1 MNSIRLKKINEL
13 VKPEDVDLSS
23 FRTKDTLTPT
33 FWEKTESGEYKLK
46 SRIKNRLLLIADDFF
61 ESLDI
66 PWVDIDDIILTGSIA
81 NYNWSEYSDVDLHI
95 VFPYK
100 EVDDNLE
107 LVTEYLTS
115 KKNLW
120 NNKHNIKIYGYDV
133 ELYAQDPKEPHHSTG
148 VYSLL
153 WDKWRIKPSPYKQ
166 KIDYSKVK
174 KKSSTLMSVIDNI
187 ESMYESGEYEK
198 VIRKVENTLDRIKK
212 MRSAGLDSGGEYSP
226 ENLTFKVLR
235 REGYIEKLMNFKDK
249 SYDKSLTLK

>member
-1 MNSIRLKKINEL
+1 MKKINEL
-13 VKPEDVDLSS
+13 VKPEEIDLSS
-23 FRTKDTLTPT
+23 FKARNILSPK
-33 FWEKTESGEYKLK
+33 FWEITKYGDYKLK

-66 PWVDIDDIILTGSIA
+66 PWVDVDDIILTGSIA
-81 NYNWSEYSDVDLHI
+81 NYNWSEFSDVDLHL

-100 EVDDNLE
+100 EVDDNID

-120 NNKHNIKIYGYDV
+120 NNKHNIKIYGHDV

-148 VYSLL
+148 IYSVL
-153 WDKWRIKPSPYKQ
+153 WDKWNIKPYPGKH
-166 KIDYSKVK
+166 KIDYNKVK

-187 ESMYESGEYEK
+187 ESMYKSGEYEK
-198 VIRKVENTLDRIKK
+198 VIRKVENTLDRIKN
-212 MRSAGLDSGGEYSP
+212 MRSAGLESGGEYSP

-235 REGYIEKLMNFKDK
+235 REGYIEKLMDLKDN